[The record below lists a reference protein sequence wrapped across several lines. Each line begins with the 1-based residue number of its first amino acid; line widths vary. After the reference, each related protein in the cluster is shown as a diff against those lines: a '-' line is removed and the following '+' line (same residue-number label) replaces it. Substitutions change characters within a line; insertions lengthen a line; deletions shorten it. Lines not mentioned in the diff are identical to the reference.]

1 MAKEVG
7 QKAAEKQFEIMEEQ
21 QNKAQEFID
30 QKVISQLVNSF
41 WLSIFPSLHFPLLSS
56 KQIYLKFNPSHLITD
71 STIQINTGLS

>member
-7 QKAAEKQFEIMEEQ
+7 QKAVQKQFEIMEEQ

-41 WLSIFPSLHFPLLSS
+41 WLFIFSLFTFLLIKSN
-56 KQIYLKFNPSHLITD
+56 LV
-71 STIQINTGLS
+71 TIQPISVNY